1 MTGEPPQPRGS
12 SEEYRKREAEMR
24 QAAEAAE
31 LPGVRAKF
39 LEAAERWRHLAELA
53 ESPSAALRW
62 NLAPPWL

>member
-1 MTGEPPQPRGS
+1 M
-12 SEEYRKREAEMR
+12 REAEMR